1 MKDILDRLNDMTT
14 LPSKKSSVEYFSMS
28 LDEIVEKFAYM
39 NEIERNRILN
49 RLDKITI
56 DKINVLREGGIIKWA
71 I

>member
-56 DKINVLREGGIIKWA
+56 DKINVLREGGIIK
-71 I
+71 